1 MCKIICITNRKLC
14 RGSFPEQLKNI
25 AANRPDLVILREK
38 DMSEKEYSELAEK
51 SAEICKGYGV
61 PFAVNSFWKTAAK
74 LGIKIVHLPLHILR
88 EMSHEEK
95 AQFDV
100 IGTSTHSKDDAIEAE
115 ALGAGYII
123 AGHIF
128 ETDCKKGLAGR
139 GLGFLEEVKKSVKIP
154 VYAIGGI
161 SPENA
166 ADCIRAG
173 ADGICMMSGFMQAED
188 VSSFMENLKNS
199 IKRKEK

>member
-1 MCKIICITNRKLC
+1 
-14 RGSFPEQLKNI
+14 
-25 AANRPDLVILREK
+25 
-38 DMSEKEYSELAEK
+38 MSEKEYSELAEK

>member
-1 MCKIICITNRKLC
+1 M
-14 RGSFPEQLKNI
+14 
-25 AANRPDLVILREK
+25 VILREK

-61 PFAVNSFWKTAAK
+61 PFAVNSFWKTAAM
-74 LGIKIVHLPLHILR
+74 LGIKRVHLPLHLLR
-88 EMSHEEK
+88 EMTPEEK
-95 AQFDV
+95 AQFDI
-100 IGTSTHSKDDAIEAE
+100 IGTSCHSKDDAIEAE
-115 ALGAGYII
+115 SLGAGYII

-139 GLGFLEEVKKSVKIP
+139 GLGFLEEVKECVDIP

-166 ADCIRAG
+166 ADCIRTG
-173 ADGICMMSGFMQAED
+173 ADGICLMSGFMQAED
-188 VSSFMENLKNS
+188 VSAYMENLKNN
-199 IKRKEK
+199 INRKEK